1 MTLDRLLIREHQ
13 DLEKDYE
20 TIEVGSDRR
29 FFDPV
34 ARNFI
39 FLKRL

>member
-20 TIEVGSDRR
+20 TIEIRPDLK